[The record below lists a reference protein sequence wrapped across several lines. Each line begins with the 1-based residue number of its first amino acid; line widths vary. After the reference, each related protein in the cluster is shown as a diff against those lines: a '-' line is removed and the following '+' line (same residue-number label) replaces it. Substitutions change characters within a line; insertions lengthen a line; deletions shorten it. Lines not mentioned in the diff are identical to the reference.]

1 MGNVNKQITRCSIRD
16 HVFIVVSKHC
26 SIMRKFNIILCFA
39 IFLKNTV
46 HSLHP
51 DSSAKEKYFLVETYD
66 DTAQDEPDDYGFK
79 QWGNNNIKNS
89 KVSQINQATNIGA
102 GSGANS
108 GFKQWGN
115 NNLAASTME
124 QFDQSNNVGYGSAAG
139 GGFQQAGQ
147 NNLVGSFLNQKDQSK
162 NYGVGAGIGGGFTQ
176 HGSNNLDAG
185 SFLQQLDQSQNNIS
199 GRK

>member
-1 MGNVNKQITRCSIRD
+1 
-16 HVFIVVSKHC
+16 
-26 SIMRKFNIILCFA
+26 MRKFNIILCFA

-46 HSLHP
+46 HALHP

-108 GFKQWGN
+108 GFKH
-115 NNLAASTME
+115 S
-124 QFDQSNNVGYGSAAG
+124 
-139 GGFQQAGQ
+139 GQ
-147 NNLVGSFLNQKDQSK
+147 NNLVGSFLNQKGQSK